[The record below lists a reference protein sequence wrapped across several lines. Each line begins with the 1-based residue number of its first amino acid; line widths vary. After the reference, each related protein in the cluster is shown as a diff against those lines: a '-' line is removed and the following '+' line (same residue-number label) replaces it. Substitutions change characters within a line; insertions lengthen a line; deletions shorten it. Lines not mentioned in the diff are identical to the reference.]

1 MRRSKLLLLF
11 AFIGMIAGTGAGVVT
26 KQKQNQARQKNRHVP
41 YGPYEAVLKRI
52 LDVFV
57 SGSALVILGPVM
69 GATGVLVRMK
79 LGSPVFFRQQRPG
92 LNGKIFSVVK
102 FRTMNDKHDESGALL
117 PDEERLD
124 GFGRM
129 LRSTSLDELPE
140 LFNILKGDMS
150 LVGPRPLLVEYLSRY
165 NERQAHRHDVRP
177 GLTGLAQ
184 VLGRNRLSWDEKF
197 EADMKYVEKITFLGD
212 LKILFDT
219 LGIVVNRTGID
230 SGTSATMEI
239 FMGNQGEIETTS

>member
-1 MRRSKLLLLF
+1 
-11 AFIGMIAGTGAGVVT
+11 
-26 KQKQNQARQKNRHVP
+26 
-41 YGPYEAVLKRI
+41 
-52 LDVFV
+52 
-57 SGSALVILGPVM
+57 
-69 GATGVLVRMK
+69 
-79 LGSPVFFRQQRPG
+79 
-92 LNGKIFSVVK
+92 
-102 FRTMNDKHDESGALL
+102 
-117 PDEERLD
+117 
-124 GFGRM
+124 M

-219 LGIVVNRTGID
+219 LRIVVNRTGID

>member
-1 MRRSKLLLLF
+1 M
-11 AFIGMIAGTGAGVVT
+11 
-26 KQKQNQARQKNRHVP
+26 
-41 YGPYEAVLKRI
+41 
-52 LDVFV
+52 
-57 SGSALVILGPVM
+57 
-69 GATGVLVRMK
+69 
-79 LGSPVFFRQQRPG
+79 
-92 LNGKIFSVVK
+92 VK

-219 LGIVVNRTGID
+219 LRIVVNRTGID